1 MKARTFIL
9 LCLCALTLAATSEPS
24 DPPTTAEQ
32 IELRG
37 KLDTNASF
45 DDVEAYVDGHYVYV
59 IFHRDFGYVSVTL
72 YNPTGLTIYNN
83 VVNTAVQQ
91 QVVIPVSGFSEG
103 TYTLV
108 LENVTGYADGD
119 FEVED

>member
-1 MKARTFIL
+1 MNIKTL
-9 LCLCALTLAATSEPS
+9 LLVCLCAISAKAISEPS
-24 DPPTTAEQ
+24 DPPSTAEQ
-32 IELRG
+32 IHLQG
-37 KLDTNASF
+37 LLDTNASF